1 MYLPEESLSG
11 SNVQTYEW
19 NGQSPQLIVMSANVS
34 YMMNSSGAKTSTMHT
49 SMYSYI
55 YIYYI
60 IIYIYTL
67 DLFGIVWNTILRD
80 WSFHTISIHFQDL
93 RPGAGDDFA
102 SRGG

>member
-11 SNVQTYEW
+11 SNVQIYEW

-34 YMMNSSGAKTSTMHT
+34 YMINSSGAKTSTMHT
-49 SMYSYI
+49 SMYL
-55 YIYYI
+55 YY
-60 IIYIYTL
+60 IIYIYISTL

-93 RPGAGDDFA
+93 RPGAGDE
-102 SRGG
+102 S